1 MVKRRHIPP
10 VFGTAE
16 LADVLGWPVRRV
28 RRWCL
33 RRGLGFRSKDGSR
46 LEITYGQLLERAPD
60 VYYAL
65 LSRGVIDSGTGAD
78 CDLT

>member
-1 MVKRRHIPP
+1 MVKRGHIPP

-16 LADVLGWPVRRV
+16 LAELLGWSVRRV

-33 RRGLGFRSKDGSR
+33 RRGLGLRSKAGSR

-60 VYYAL
+60 VYYTL
-65 LSRGVIDSGTGAD
+65 LSRGVIDSVSGVD
-78 CDLT
+78 CDAT